1 MTPSEERSY
10 QEVLGS
16 WMANA
21 ADDIRDMGRRVQEV
35 LTRDPRDH
43 HYAATK
49 MTHALLKA
57 VEIMVYANSSEDEL
71 LELVRDAQQTA
82 LRRAPPRMRGRP
94 RTRPIDR
101 TRGGP
106 SHQTREALMSP
117 HPNPQE
123 SVPADM
129 LPVAGVIRTHWTLAV
144 CVVCGHEQPRG
155 ERSRASCPGCG
166 AQLRVFTLYLD
177 LHANA

>member
-49 MTHALLKA
+49 TTHALHKA

-82 LRRAPPRMRGRP
+82 LRRAAELRRECEDAHAPGRSTAHAAAHHTKHGRP
-94 RTRPIDR
+94 
-101 TRGGP
+101 
-106 SHQTREALMSP
+106 
-117 HPNPQE
+117 
-123 SVPADM
+123 
-129 LPVAGVIRTHWTLAV
+129 
-144 CVVCGHEQPRG
+144 
-155 ERSRASCPGCG
+155 
-166 AQLRVFTLYLD
+166 
-177 LHANA
+177 